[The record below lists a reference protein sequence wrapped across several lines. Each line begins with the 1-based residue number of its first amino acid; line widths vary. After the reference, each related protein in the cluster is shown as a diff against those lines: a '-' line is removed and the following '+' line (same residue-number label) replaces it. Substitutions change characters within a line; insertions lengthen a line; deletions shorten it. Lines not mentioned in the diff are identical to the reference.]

1 MLVDYFT
8 AEVMDICHYL
18 LLLYASTG
26 AWVAAK
32 SQLEATTSAPRE
44 QAVVLRA
51 EEDRSVQREILA
63 HLVAG
68 GEFCGGI
75 VHLFHRFP
83 HRVTAHRQETQV
95 QYRENTHGLVPILR
109 LHRIRREVWA
119 QTTIS

>member
-8 AEVMDICHYL
+8 AEVMDIGHYL

-26 AWVAAK
+26 AWVVAK

-68 GEFCGGI
+68 G
-75 VHLFHRFP
+75 R
-83 HRVTAHRQETQV
+83 
-95 QYRENTHGLVPILR
+95 
-109 LHRIRREVWA
+109 
-119 QTTIS
+119 